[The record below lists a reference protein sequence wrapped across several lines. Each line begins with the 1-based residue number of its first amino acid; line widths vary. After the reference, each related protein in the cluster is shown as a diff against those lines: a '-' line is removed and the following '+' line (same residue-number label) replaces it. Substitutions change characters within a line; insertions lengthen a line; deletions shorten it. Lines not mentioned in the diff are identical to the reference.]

1 MKTLPKTTAIIAVLA
16 VTTLVSTATAV
27 SLIYTLN
34 TPATLTIND
43 PGLLLY
49 AADCTTPIAS
59 LTFTGSSSVE
69 TCLIPGGTASSEYID
84 SNSITSTLPASA
96 GTLTYTI
103 VQKQGL
109 NQLSPPIQLVP
120 GNSGSTMFINFTLT
134 TASGATS
141 QPFTVSISVYS
152 G

>member
-1 MKTLPKTTAIIAVLA
+1 MKTSKAILMTAALTALLVGSSAYAIS
-16 VTTLVSTATAV
+16 TL
-27 SLIYTLN
+27 YTLN
-34 TPATLTIND
+34 EPATLTIND